1 MALVTIRILD
11 GADRGRL
18 YEEVPTPVT
27 IGREEGNDIQLA
39 DERVSRFH
47 LKIQEDQDKVV
58 LTDLDS
64 TNGTKV
70 NGDDTHLRILR
81 YGDMITLGRS
91 VLLYGSQEQIAQRL
105 ASLRDSEVDNLGT
118 VGTDLAADGNN
129 DPSLDFELG
138 WSGASGS
145 QAILHRLSPPELPER
160 LGPCQAAQL
169 SELLEYLHVRIR
181 TLLDSV
187 QTDDKQQRVT
197 LDERQWQNLLDLQS
211 RLATYLRSIG
221 RPQED

>member
-18 YEEVPTPVT
+18 YDDIPTPIT

-47 LKIQEDQDKVV
+47 LKIQEDQEKVV

-81 YGDMITLGRS
+81 YGDMIAVGRS

-105 ASLRDSEVDNLGT
+105 SGLRDAEPTNLGT
-118 VGTDLAADGNN
+118 VGGELDDEEGV
-129 DPSLDFELG
+129 DPGFDFELG
-138 WSGASGS
+138 WNGATGS

-160 LGPCQAAQL
+160 MGPCQAAQL

-181 TLLDSV
+181 GLLESV
-187 QTDDKQQRVT
+187 KIDEKKERISVDD
-197 LDERQWQNLLDLQS
+197 RQWQNLLDLQS

-221 RPQED
+221 RPQE

>member
-11 GADRGRL
+11 GADRGRM
-18 YEEVPTPVT
+18 YDDVPTPVT

-81 YGDMITLGRS
+81 FGDMITLGRS
-91 VLLYGSQEQIAQRL
+91 VLLYGSQEQIASRL
-105 ASLRDSEVDNLGT
+105 ASLRDAEADNLGT
-118 VGTDLAADGNN
+118 VGHDGGE
-129 DPSLDFELG
+129 DPHGPSLDFELG
-138 WSGASGS
+138 WNGATGS

-160 LGPCQAAQL
+160 MGPCQAAQL
-169 SELLEYLHVRIR
+169 SELLEYLHARIR
-181 TLLDSV
+181 GLLESV
-187 QTDDKQQRVT
+187 EVDDKKEQVT
-197 LDERQWQNLLDLQS
+197 LDQRQWQNLLDLQS
-211 RLATYLRSIG
+211 RLATYLRLIG
-221 RPQED
+221 RPQDE